1 LVIAVGL
8 ENVGTAR
15 SIRSLSGAVTR
26 VVSCVDAAMLSA
38 DPADSEDAA
47 DAGGAGSV
55 DAPHELV
62 TSEVAMRETLVRP
75 APMNV
80 RVTRRRRLAGDVVPL
95 IMIVLLVLTARC
107 GSRPILRQGNRMEAD
122 NA

>member
-1 LVIAVGL
+1 
-8 ENVGTAR
+8 
-15 SIRSLSGAVTR
+15 
-26 VVSCVDAAMLSA
+26 MLSA
-38 DPADSEDAA
+38 DPVDSEDAA
-47 DAGGAGSV
+47 DAGGAASV

-62 TSEVAMRETLVRP
+62 TSEVAMRETLVRQ

-80 RVTRRRRLAGDVVPL
+80 RVTQRRRLAGDVVPL